1 MPDINYRVIVD
12 SAAIFNETDL
22 TGVITYVNPQF
33 CVISGYDEA
42 ELLGQNHRMLNSGQ
56 HSRAFFEE
64 MWSTISSGQTWRGD
78 VCNRAKNGDLYWV
91 DSVIM
96 PLLDANT
103 GRPQKYAS
111 IRFDITQRYQLESL
125 LRFQAQHD
133 VLTGLANRQ
142 LLQQRLDCA
151 IIAADQSARQLGV
164 CFLDLDGFK
173 GINDRWGHA
182 CGDQLLLQVAQRLS
196 DVVRTHDLVARLGGD
211 EFVVLLTELD
221 GLADAQV
228 VVERILAA
236 LALPYALPGTTI
248 ELSAS
253 AGLTLYPHDK
263 VSADTLLRN
272 ADHALYQAKQA
283 GRNRFIV
290 FDIEQNAVTSAY
302 YLMLDSIAHALDQS
316 ELLLHYQPKVNMR
329 SGQVEGFEALL
340 RWQHPRD
347 GMVPPLSF
355 LPMLEESDLII
366 DIGEWVIDQ
375 ALAQLAKWGAANH
388 AWTLSV
394 NIAARHFHQDS
405 FVERLQELLARYPE
419 VPPHRLDLEVL
430 ESVAMRD
437 ILQVQRTIKACQA
450 LGVTFSLDDFGT
462 GYSSLSYLK
471 YLPTQTLKIDRSF
484 IRDFPPDKDDLAL
497 VEAIIKLSTV
507 FNRQVVAEGVESI
520 EQMALLMRLGCDVA
534 QGYGIAKPM
543 PACEIEAWSQQFQA
557 QQTWSAM
564 AGFTRS
570 LKPHSAP
577 IAHHR
582 KVN

>member
-1 MPDINYRVIVD
+1 MQDVNYRIIVD

-22 TGVITYVNPQF
+22 TGVITYVNSQF

-42 ELLGQNHRMLNSGQ
+42 ELLGKNHRMLNSGQ
-56 HSRAFFEE
+56 HPRAFFEE

-78 VCNRAKNGDLYWV
+78 ICNRAKNGDLYWV

-96 PLLDANT
+96 PLFDANT
-103 GRPQKYAS
+103 GHPKKYAS

-151 IIAADQSARQLGV
+151 ILAADECARQLGV

-182 CGDQLLLQVAQRLS
+182 CGDQLLLQVAQRLT

-221 GLADAQV
+221 GLADARV

-253 AGLTLYPHDK
+253 AGLTVYPHDK

-283 GRNRFIV
+283 GRNRFVV

-302 YLMLDSIAHALDQS
+302 YLMLDSVAHALEQS
-316 ELLLHYQPKVNMR
+316 ELQLHYQPKVNMR

-355 LPMLEESDLII
+355 LPMVEESDLII

-375 ALAQLAKWGAANH
+375 ALAQLVKWGSADH

-430 ESVAMRD
+430 ESVAMHD

-557 QQTWSAM
+557 QQKWSAL
-564 AGFTRS
+564 AGTGLHKGAEATQCPYCS
-570 LKPHSAP
+570 PS
-577 IAHHR
+577 
-582 KVN
+582 

>member
-1 MPDINYRVIVD
+1 MPDVNYRVIVD